1 MLWDTAHQ
9 WQVFVY
15 MAAAGALAGVCYDL
29 LRLMRIRLEAGF
41 WLSLAADLLFGA
53 AAAALFIAF
62 ALKACFGQMRL
73 YEMAAFALGGA
84 AYMGG
89 PHILLARAAG
99 GVARLF
105 SGLLRQKWVQK
116 IFQ

>member
-1 MLWDTAHQ
+1 MLWDTARQ

-15 MAAAGALAGVCYDL
+15 MAAAGALAGLSYDL
-29 LRLMRIRLEAGF
+29 LRLLRIRLEAGF

-53 AAAALFIAF
+53 VAAALFIGF
-62 ALKACFGQMRL
+62 SLKACFGQMRL

-89 PHILLARAAG
+89 PHILLARAAEG
-99 GVARLF
+99 AARLL
-105 SGLLRQKWVQK
+105 SSLLRQKWVQK
-116 IFQ
+116 FFQ